1 MFSSCSDRSC
11 KGSNTLAAFVAA
23 VSLVVLYTS
32 FDPAPAGEDI
42 RNDEVSA
49 DVGANFVIVDQVAT
63 GTDVPIPP
71 DSAVTPRSE
80 EDLAKSAATGETA
93 TAPAATPVPSP
104 VAGVLLD
111 NNEGIRF
118 SIFMLREG
126 EKYLESIP
134 TYSTIFSKQ
143 ERINGDLSD
152 NQIIEM
158 KVQHQPNFSVYMK
171 WKNSDAG
178 RQLLFSEQYEDGQ
191 MVVKLG
197 GLKGRLLPAIKLDP
211 RGARAMGEA
220 RYPVT
225 EAGLLGMLKQIIAY
239 REEDL
244 KRGHGVTCRRLPNQQ
259 FDDRNCMCFL
269 YEYDSAEHSPVYRK
283 SIILID
289 TRHGIPVMARSY
301 TWARDAEELTAEEL
315 DQQTLIENYSF
326 TSLNIGAPLITED
339 FSRNNPKYRM

>member
-1 MFSSCSDRSC
+1 MPSSCSRRSC

-23 VSLVVLYTS
+23 VSLVILYTS

-42 RNDEVSA
+42 RNDEVSSDA
-49 DVGANFVIVDQVAT
+49 GANFVIVEQAS
-63 GTDVPIPP
+63 TDVPIPP
-71 DSAVTPRSE
+71 DSDVKPRSQE
-80 EDLAKSAATGETA
+80 ELAASLA
-93 TAPAATPVPSP
+93 TAEPKATPEPIP
-104 VAGVLLD
+104 VSGMLLD

-134 TYSTIFSKQ
+134 NYSAIFSKQ

-158 KVQHQPNFSVYMK
+158 KVQHAPNFSVYMK
-171 WKNSDAG
+171 WKNSDTG
-178 RQLLFSEQYEDGQ
+178 RQVLFSEQYEDGQ

-211 RGARAMGEA
+211 RGARAMAEA

-244 KRGHGVTCRRLPNQQ
+244 KRGHGITCRRLPNQQ
-259 FDDRNCMCFL
+259 FDDRTCMCFV

-289 TRHGIPVMARSY
+289 ARHGIPVMARSY

-326 TSLNIGAPLITED
+326 TSLNTSAALAIED